1 MDGIFN
7 ANDEFDFEQLKLS
20 KPTAILGG
28 NFFIKFS
35 VNNKQLYIQPPKCKT
50 KQGIITAGKKIYS
63 DLLFDSVND
72 DFIRWMENLVNH
84 CQHYLFR
91 NRESWFDDN
100 MEMHDIENFFTSPL
114 KSFKSGKYYSVRIN
128 ILSNLG
134 NISTTIYDEEEN
146 EVNINAIDD
155 TSNIITILE
164 VSGIKCTA
172 TYFQVEFILK
182 QMLVLKPIKLFEK
195 CIIKTQPQPP
205 NNLITTPNNL
215 ITTPNNLIT
224 TPNNLITTPDDII
237 TSSPQEIEQI
247 VTDEIDHT
255 IPLLHVDTKP
265 DDVQV
270 STYDKIVHIDNI
282 PNSPVHNEI
291 ITGVDG
297 HPTIDTNG
305 LEEITF
311 NLDELPENDNITI
324 KNRNDVYY
332 EMYREARRKSKKAR
346 DLALSTYLEA
356 KLIKNTY
363 MLDDID
369 DDEDDDDDDEH
380 IDELLDKLDESE

>member
-1 MDGIFN
+1 M
-7 ANDEFDFEQLKLS
+7 
-20 KPTAILGG
+20 
-28 NFFIKFS
+28 
-35 VNNKQLYIQPPKCKT
+35 
-50 KQGIITAGKKIYS
+50 
-63 DLLFDSVND
+63 
-72 DFIRWMENLVNH
+72 
-84 CQHYLFR
+84 
-91 NRESWFDDN
+91 
-100 MEMHDIENFFTSPL
+100 
-114 KSFKSGKYYSVRIN
+114 
-128 ILSNLG
+128 
-134 NISTTIYDEEEN
+134 
-146 EVNINAIDD
+146 
-155 TSNIITILE
+155 
-164 VSGIKCTA
+164 
-172 TYFQVEFILK
+172 
-182 QMLVLKPIKLFEK
+182 
-195 CIIKTQPQPP
+195 
-205 NNLITTPNNL
+205 
-215 ITTPNNLIT
+215 
-224 TPNNLITTPDDII
+224 
-237 TSSPQEIEQI
+237 
-247 VTDEIDHT
+247 
-255 IPLLHVDTKP
+255 
-265 DDVQV
+265 